1 MARIPIVAFVNTHVP
16 HGNSAHPS
24 GYSSMS
30 KKSPTPSPSSSPSW
44 SSAAKKAAEKL
55 EHSAK
60 AMSSSQDHIREVKQY
75 DNPEDEVMM
84 NLGLAMSCNNIHQD
98 SNRDK
103 TLQQPHLQQQPRR
116 GSKASATAPPGT
128 FSQGSTFEQSLVSQ
142 VQADVLHPSVKNKEH
157 EQELV
162 STLSQQL
169 KVRELFST
177 SGIVF

>member
-16 HGNSAHPS
+16 HANSAHPS

-30 KKSPTPSPSSSPSW
+30 KKSPTSPSPSSTSW

-55 EHSAK
+55 EQSAK
-60 AMSSSQDHIREVKQY
+60 SLSGNQDRQDYVREVKQY

-84 NLGLAMSCNNIHQD
+84 NLGLAMSCNNHHQD
-98 SNRDK
+98 SNRDQTQK
-103 TLQQPHLQQQPRR
+103 HQTPNR
-116 GSKASATAPPGT
+116 GKAAAAAPPGT

-177 SGIVF
+177 AAILF